1 VEAGGKWRIV
11 ECAGILTM
19 KKTQYNQILT
29 ICAFIMLSSVSAYA
43 QNKPWQGVGRAA
55 TPAEIKAWD
64 IDVRGDFK
72 GLPKGSGSVSKGEQV
87 WEAKCASCHG
97 TFGESNEVFTPLVG
111 GTTLDDMKTG
121 RTASLAK
128 GDVAQRTTLMKLS
141 KVSTLWDYINRAM
154 PWTAPKTLTTEEVYA
169 VTAYILNLGGV
180 VDGNFTLSDQNIA
193 QVQDKLP
200 NRNGMVLTEDL
211 WNTAGKGD
219 VKNVACMNNCET
231 DPKVN
236 SFLPDFARNAHG
248 NIAEQNR
255 GVGPAIGIDST
266 KPAPTTLQPKP
277 AVKAP
282 VVEEVKVAEVKTT
295 SVAETKAA
303 PSSAPVVAAATAATT
318 AAAKPAATPPP
329 TKTAAA
335 TPKAE
340 VPTKPAPAA
349 APSPVDVSALLK
361 ANSCTAC
368 HGMKNKIVGPGFNEI
383 AAKYKGKNG
392 SENYLTGKIKNGGS
406 GVWGPMPM
414 PAQAQMKDADAKAIA
429 QWLAAGAK

>member
-1 VEAGGKWRIV
+1 
-11 ECAGILTM
+11 M
-19 KKTQYNQILT
+19 KKLQYNQI
-29 ICAFIMLSSVSAYA
+29 FILIALISVTTHA
-43 QNKPWQGVGRAA
+43 QDKPWQGVGRVA

-97 TFGESNEVFTPLVG
+97 TFAESNEVFTPLVG
-111 GTTLDDMKTG
+111 GTSAVDMKTG
-121 RTASLAK
+121 RTASLQK

-180 VDGNFTLSDQNIA
+180 VDANFTLSEQNIA

-200 NRNGMVLTEDL
+200 NRNGMVLHDDL

-219 VKNVACMNNCET
+219 VKNVACMTNCET
-231 DPKVN
+231 DAKVN

-255 GVGPAIGIDST
+255 LVGEAIGADTT
-266 KPAPTTLQPKP
+266 KPAQT
-277 AVKAP
+277 KAP
-282 VVEEVKVAEVKTT
+282 ITQV
-295 SVAETKAA
+295 TKAA
-303 PSSAPVVAAATAATT
+303 PSSESVAPLA
-318 AAAKPAATPPP
+318 
-329 TKTAAA
+329 KTAAV
-335 TPKAE
+335 TPKTETPAKSPVVSAE
-340 VPTKPAPAA
+340 K
-349 APSPVDVSALLK
+349 PVDVSALLK

-368 HGMKNKIVGPGFNEI
+368 HGMTHKIVGPGFNEI
-383 AAKYKGKNG
+383 AAKYKGK
-392 SENYLTGKIKNGGS
+392 SDLEHYLLGKIKNGGS
-406 GVWGPMPM
+406 GIWGPMPM
-414 PAQAQMKDADAKAIA
+414 PPQAQLKDADAKAIA
-429 QWLAAGAK
+429 QWLAAGAR